1 MMQSRMIGDIKVTR
15 ILEYAGPTHD
25 PAFLF
30 PQMDG
35 QVLEEHRELMAPN
48 HWIPHMNKLI
58 VTI

>member
-30 PQMDG
+30 PAMDAG
-35 QVLEEHRELMAPN
+35 VLEEHRGLMAPN
-48 HWIPHMNKLI
+48 HWVPHRNC
-58 VTI
+58 